1 MFSFVNN
8 SCYLRI
14 ADLEKQLA
22 EREQETK
29 DLEVKLFESSMGRS
43 KGPSFDDEPLPTQK
57 TNRALFNEDAVL
69 STPSCPPMATPSRG
83 EDTSR
88 KAIADRY
95 KGSSIAF
102 DYAPSPPDLRKRAD
116 SFKTP
121 QIQRRATM
129 PVFAQQDE
137 DTGDTKRLEEVIK
150 QRENDLSTLRLEL
163 ASAQSEV
170 EQLRKGDTGSSAR
183 QGGEHAKLV
192 VELEKEKVKVSEL
205 ESRLVKVQQEA
216 ECKLHNSEA
225 AKTSLEVKIKTQEKE
240 LRAEVG
246 EATSEAARL
255 GKQLEEVGD
264 KKQEELECNLFAN
277 FRWRRGWSR
286 KERQLDKRQIAS
298 PLRWRRQKQVEGKLL
313 QDGSNLPSALPFGS
327 GPSKLATT

>member
-1 MFSFVNN
+1 MFFLLSFVNN
-8 SCYLRI
+8 SCSLRI

-29 DLEVKLFESSMGRS
+29 DLEVKLFESSLGR

-57 TNRALFNEDAVL
+57 TNRALFNEDAIL

-102 DYAPSPPDLRKRAD
+102 DYAPSPPGLRKRAD

-192 VELEKEKVKVSEL
+192 VELETEKVKVSEL

-255 GKQLEEVGD
+255 GKQLEEVGN
-264 KKQEELECNLFAN
+264 KKQEKPECNFLPTSGGEEVGA
-277 FRWRRGWSR
+277 GR
-286 KERQLDKRQIAS
+286 KGSSTKDRLPHCSDG
-298 PLRWRRQKQVEGKLL
+298 EGR
-313 QDGSNLPSALPFGS
+313 
-327 GPSKLATT
+327 SK

>member
-1 MFSFVNN
+1 MFFLFNFVDN
-8 SCYLRI
+8 SCSLRI

-29 DLEVKLFESSMGRS
+29 DLEVKLFESSLGR

-150 QRENDLSTLRLEL
+150 QRENDLSNLRLEL

-183 QGGEHAKLV
+183 QGGEHAKLA

-225 AKTSLEVKIKTQEKE
+225 AKTSLEVKIKAQEKE

-255 GKQLEEVGD
+255 GKQLEEVGN
-264 KKQEELECNLFAN
+264 KKT
-277 FRWRRGWSR
+277 RRAR
-286 KERQLDKRQIAS
+286 M
-298 PLRWRRQKQVEGKLL
+298 
-313 QDGSNLPSALPFGS
+313 
-327 GPSKLATT
+327 

>member
-1 MFSFVNN
+1 
-8 SCYLRI
+8 
-14 ADLEKQLA
+14 
-22 EREQETK
+22 
-29 DLEVKLFESSMGRS
+29 
-43 KGPSFDDEPLPTQK
+43 
-57 TNRALFNEDAVL
+57 
-69 STPSCPPMATPSRG
+69 
-83 EDTSR
+83 
-88 KAIADRY
+88 
-95 KGSSIAF
+95 
-102 DYAPSPPDLRKRAD
+102 
-116 SFKTP
+116 
-121 QIQRRATM
+121 M

-225 AKTSLEVKIKTQEKE
+225 AKTSLEVKIKAQEKE

-264 KKQEELECNLFAN
+264 KKQEDLECNFLPTSGGEEA
-277 FRWRRGWSR
+277 RAGR
-286 KERQLDKRQIAS
+286 KGSSTKDRLPHRSDG
-298 PLRWRRQKQVEGKLL
+298 EGR
-313 QDGSNLPSALPFGS
+313 
-327 GPSKLATT
+327 SK

>member
-1 MFSFVNN
+1 
-8 SCYLRI
+8 
-14 ADLEKQLA
+14 
-22 EREQETK
+22 
-29 DLEVKLFESSMGRS
+29 
-43 KGPSFDDEPLPTQK
+43 
-57 TNRALFNEDAVL
+57 
-69 STPSCPPMATPSRG
+69 MATPSRG

-150 QRENDLSTLRLEL
+150 QRENDLSNLRLEL

-255 GKQLEEVGD
+255 GKQLEEVGN
-264 KKQEELECNLFAN
+264 KKQEELECNFLPTSGGEEVGA
-277 FRWRRGWSR
+277 GR
-286 KERQLDKRQIAS
+286 KGISTKDRLPYCSDG
-298 PLRWRRQKQVEGKLL
+298 EGR
-313 QDGSNLPSALPFGS
+313 
-327 GPSKLATT
+327 SK

>member
-1 MFSFVNN
+1 MFFLFNFVDN
-8 SCYLRI
+8 SCSLRI

-29 DLEVKLFESSMGRS
+29 DLEVKLFESSLGRS

-150 QRENDLSTLRLEL
+150 QRENDLSNLRLEL

-183 QGGEHAKLV
+183 QGGEHAKLA

-255 GKQLEEVGD
+255 GKQLEEVGN
-264 KKQEELECNLFAN
+264 KKQEELECNFLPTSGGEEVGA
-277 FRWRRGWSR
+277 GR
-286 KERQLDKRQIAS
+286 KGSSTKDRLSHCSD
-298 PLRWRRQKQVEGKLL
+298 GK
-313 QDGSNLPSALPFGS
+313 GR
-327 GPSKLATT
+327 SK

>member
-8 SCYLRI
+8 SCSLRI

-29 DLEVKLFESSMGRS
+29 DLEVKLFESSLGRS

-57 TNRALFNEDAVL
+57 KTNRSLFNEDAVL

-183 QGGEHAKLV
+183 QGGEHTKLV

-225 AKTSLEVKIKTQEKE
+225 AKNSLEVKIKAQEKE

-255 GKQLEEVGD
+255 GKQLEEVGN
-264 KKQEELECNLFAN
+264 KKQEELD
-277 FRWRRGWSR
+277 RM
-286 KERQLDKRQIAS
+286 
-298 PLRWRRQKQVEGKLL
+298 
-313 QDGSNLPSALPFGS
+313 
-327 GPSKLATT
+327 

>member
-1 MFSFVNN
+1 MFFLFSFVNN

-29 DLEVKLFESSMGRS
+29 DLEVKLFESSLDR
-43 KGPSFDDEPLPTQK
+43 KGPSFDDEPLPAQK
-57 TNRALFNEDAVL
+57 TNRALFNEDVVL

-121 QIQRRATM
+121 QIQRRATL

-150 QRENDLSTLRLEL
+150 QRENDLSSLRLEL

-183 QGGEHAKLV
+183 LV

-255 GKQLEEVGD
+255 GKQLEEVGNK
-264 KKQEELECNLFAN
+264 KKQEELECNFLPTSGGEEVGA
-277 FRWRRGWSR
+277 GR
-286 KERQLDKRQIAS
+286 KGSSTKDRLPHCSDG
-298 PLRWRRQKQVEGKLL
+298 EGR
-313 QDGSNLPSALPFGS
+313 
-327 GPSKLATT
+327 SK

>member
-8 SCYLRI
+8 SLRI

-29 DLEVKLFESSMGRS
+29 DLEVKLFESSLGRS
-43 KGPSFDDEPLPTQK
+43 KGPSFDDEPLPTQKK

-150 QRENDLSTLRLEL
+150 QRENDLSALRLEL

-255 GKQLEEVGD
+255 GKQLEEVGN
-264 KKQEELECNLFAN
+264 KKQEELESTFFAN

-298 PLRWRRQKQVEGKLL
+298 LLRWRRQKQVEGKLF
-313 QDGSNLPSALPFGS
+313 QDGCSLPSVLPSGS
-327 GPSKLATT
+327 GPSKLATK